1 MNAALFHSANR
12 TLGELGIDAEQEAV
26 YRILLRLGAATAD
39 EVGQALGLP
48 VRDVEHVLDSVA
60 SNGLATQ
67 SREQPQ
73 RFIATAPDIAI
84 EALIEQRQE
93 RLKRVR
99 ASIVLLK
106 QEAAGGWKA
115 AGQEQLVEL
124 IEGRA
129 AIARIFAQLIQAA
142 QNEVVTL
149 QRAPLLVSSL
159 EPGGDARGSA
169 VDAALGKSVR
179 IRAIADAE
187 FLALPG
193 AVARLRHDV
202 DAGEEVRV
210 FPVLPFKMVIFDRR
224 IGLVPLDLREPE
236 GPSLLVR
243 SSSLLDALY
252 GLFEIL
258 WERSTPIAFTGETQ
272 HTGVGNASLPPIAK
286 DLLPLLAAGLNDKAI
301 AQELDLSPAT
311 LARRIAE
318 LMKALDSRTRFQ
330 MGWMAA
336 LSAMRQQ
343 PHVCADC
350 DAPAASQASEGC
362 AKSSRAR

>member
-1 MNAALFHSANR
+1 M
-12 TLGELGIDAEQEAV
+12 
-26 YRILLRLGAATAD
+26 
-39 EVGQALGLP
+39 
-48 VRDVEHVLDSVA
+48 
-60 SNGLATQ
+60 
-67 SREQPQ
+67 
-73 RFIATAPDIAI
+73 
-84 EALIEQRQE
+84 
-93 RLKRVR
+93 
-99 ASIVLLK
+99 K

-129 AIARIFAQLIQAA
+129 AIARIFTQLIQAA
-142 QNEVVTL
+142 QDEVVTL

-159 EPGGDARGSA
+159 ETGGDARGTE
-169 VDAALGKSVR
+169 VDAALRKSVR

-193 AVARLRHDV
+193 AIARLRHDV

-224 IGLVPLDLREPE
+224 IGLVPLNLREPE

-258 WERSTPIAFTGETQ
+258 WERSTPIAFAGESN
-272 HTGVGNASLPPIAK
+272 HAAVGNASLPPIAK

-311 LARRIAE
+311 LARRVAE

-336 LSAMRQQ
+336 LNATRQQ
-343 PHVCADC
+343 PHVCANC
-350 DAPAASQASEGC
+350 DAPSEAR
-362 AKSSRAR
+362 AKNSRAS